1 MRKQSEQGEWLTM
14 WLERTGFC
22 MGADGVGLH
31 AHQGLQPHKGWELWE
46 GNEPG
51 GDKIRDQ
58 TQISEDLS
66 GCWNENRWKGARLK
80 GSSKMSLQRCG
91 LWGEKWCHWGHI

>member
-51 GDKIRDQ
+51 GDKIEIRHRF
-58 TQISEDLS
+58 L
-66 GCWNENRWKGARLK
+66 R
-80 GSSKMSLQRCG
+80 SSAAAGMRIDG
-91 LWGEKWCHWGHI
+91 RGPG